1 MKGPKL
7 GNKLLAEFVGIML
20 GDGSL
25 AEYECSDGSG
35 NIKVQRVVKVTISK
49 DEQDYAGHISGLYQE
64 LFGIE
69 PCRHERK
76 NENTLDIRCFRKD
89 LFEFMTEEVGLKT
102 APKKGRAV
110 IPEKYRGSDLSNY
123 MLGGLFD
130 TDGSLVLT
138 DNNGTLY
145 PRLEIKISEC
155 PMQDQVTELLEEKG
169 FRFGSYDC
177 GNGKIRIQMN
187 GKGQLRK
194 WKNEM
199 GFNNQRH
206 LSKLERV

>member
-1 MKGPKL
+1 MKSPELVDKR
-7 GNKLLAEFVGIML
+7 LAEFVGIML
-20 GDGSL
+20 GDGSVG
-25 AEYECSDGSG
+25 EYECSDGSG
-35 NIKVQRVVKVTISK
+35 NIKIQRVVKVTISK
-49 DEQDYAGHISGLYQE
+49 DEQDYADHISDLYQD

-69 PCRHERK
+69 PRRHEK
-76 NENTLDIRCFRKD
+76 DDENTLDIRCFRKD

-110 IPEKYRGSDLSNY
+110 IPEKYISNDLSNH
-123 MLGGLFD
+123 MLRGLFD

-187 GKGQLRK
+187 GKGQLQK
-194 WKNEM
+194 WQEEI

-206 LSKLERV
+206 LSKLERI